1 VTVTLPD
8 QALTEVL
15 GFLLVVC
22 RVGGLFVLAP
32 GFSAAMIPNRI
43 KLMLAMALAL
53 AMVPIAVHGQT
64 VPLDAGDYV
73 MLMLKE
79 LGVGLIFAFPM
90 ALVGAAV
97 QAGAS
102 LLDTLIGF
110 SFSSILDPVNNQQT
124 AILGQFYSLFAV
136 LVLLMSGGDHIMI
149 EGIGA
154 SYRAL
159 PITAYPHIGALT
171 SGALAA
177 FAQVWVIGLEI
188 AAPVLVALVITDAA
202 IGLVSR
208 AVPQMN
214 VFVVGLPAK
223 ILVGMTVIVA
233 TLPFVSNQVQ
243 GALQQSVVQALQTLG
258 G

>member
-32 GFSAAMIPNRI
+32 GFSATMIPNRI

-53 AMVPIAVHGQT
+53 AMMPIAVHGQT
-64 VPLDAGDYV
+64 VPLNAGGYV

-110 SFSSILDPVNNQQT
+110 SFSSVLDPVNNQQV

-159 PITAYPHIGALT
+159 PITAYPHIDVLT
-171 SGALAA
+171 SGALGA

-214 VFVVGLPAK
+214 VFVVGMPAK
-223 ILVGMTVIVA
+223 ILVGMTVIAA

-258 G
+258 A

>member
-32 GFSAAMIPNRI
+32 GFSATMIPNRI

-53 AMVPIAVHGQT
+53 AMMPIAVHGQT

-79 LGVGLIFAFPM
+79 IGVGLIFAFPM

-159 PITAYPHIGALT
+159 PITAYPHIGAVT

-177 FAQVWVIGLEI
+177 FGQVWAIGLEI

-214 VFVVGLPAK
+214 VFVVGMPAK
-223 ILVGMTVIVA
+223 ILVGMTVIAA

-243 GALQQSVVQALQTLG
+243 GALQQSVTQALRTLG

>member
-1 VTVTLPD
+1 MTVTLPD
-8 QALTEVL
+8 QALTDVL

-32 GFSAAMIPNRI
+32 GFSATMIPNRI

-53 AMVPIAVHGQT
+53 AMMPIAVHGQT

-159 PITAYPHIGALT
+159 PIAAYPHIDTLASGALT
-171 SGALAA
+171 A

-223 ILVGMTVIVA
+223 ILVGMTVIAA

>member
-1 VTVTLPD
+1 MTVTLPD

-32 GFSAAMIPNRI
+32 GFSASMIPSRI
-43 KLMLAMALAL
+43 KLMLAMALSLAL
-53 AMVPIAVHGQT
+53 MPIAVHGQT
-64 VPLDAGDYV
+64 VPLDAGAYA

-149 EGIGA
+149 EGLGA

-171 SGALAA
+171 SGALNA

-214 VFVVGLPAK
+214 VFVVGMPAK
-223 ILVGMTVIVA
+223 ILVGMTVVAA

-243 GALQQSVVQALQTLG
+243 GALQQSVMQAVQTLG

>member
-32 GFSAAMIPNRI
+32 GFSATMIPNRI

-53 AMVPIAVHGQT
+53 AMMPIAVHGQT
-64 VPLDAGDYV
+64 VPLDAGEYV

-110 SFSSILDPVNNQQT
+110 SFSSVLDPVNNQQT

-159 PITAYPHIGALT
+159 PITAYPHIDALAGGAL
-171 SGALAA
+171 SA

-223 ILVGMTVIVA
+223 ILVGMTVIAA

-243 GALQQSVVQALQTLG
+243 GALQQSVTQALQTLG

>member
-1 VTVTLPD
+1 VNVTLPA

-15 GFLLVVC
+15 GFLLVLS

-32 GFSAAMIPNRI
+32 VFSAAMIPMRL
-43 KLMLAMALAL
+43 KLTLAMAISLAL
-53 AMVPIAVHGQT
+53 MPIAMHGQT
-64 VPLDAGDYV
+64 VPLDMGAY
-73 MLMLKE
+73 LLLLLKE
-79 LGVGLIFAFPM
+79 IGMGLVFAFPM
-90 ALVGAAV
+90 ALIGASV

-102 LLDTLIGF
+102 ILDTLIGF

-124 AILGQFYSLFAV
+124 AILGQFYTLFAV

-149 EGIGA
+149 EGLGA

-159 PITAYPHIGALT
+159 PITAYPHIGGLT
-171 SGALAA
+171 MGMLTG
-177 FAQVWVIGLEI
+177 FAQVWAIGLEI
-188 AAPVLVALVITDAA
+188 AAPALVALVITDAA

-214 VFVVGLPAK
+214 VFVVGMPAK
-223 ILVGMTVIVA
+223 ILVGMTVIAA
-233 TLPFVSNQVQ
+233 TLPFVSNQIQ
-243 GALQQSVVQALQTLG
+243 DALQQSVTQAVRTLG

>member
-1 VTVTLPD
+1 MNVTLPT

-15 GFLLVVC
+15 GFLLVLS

-32 GFSAAMIPNRI
+32 VFSAAMIPMRI
-43 KLMLAMALAL
+43 KLTLAMAISLAL
-53 AMVPIAVHGQT
+53 MPIAVHGQT
-64 VPLDAGDYV
+64 VPMDVGDFS
-73 MLMLKE
+73 LLLLKE
-79 LGVGLIFAFPM
+79 IGVGLVFAFPM

-102 LLDTLIGF
+102 VLDTLVGF

-124 AILGQFYSLFAV
+124 AILGQFYTLFAV
-136 LVLLMSGGDHIMI
+136 MILLMSGGDHIMI
-149 EGIGA
+149 EGLGA
-154 SYRAL
+154 SYHAL

-171 SGALAA
+171 VGALSA
-177 FAQVWVIGLEI
+177 FAQVWAIGLEI
-188 AAPVLVALVITDAA
+188 AAPALVALMITDAA

-214 VFVVGLPAK
+214 VFVVGMPAK
-223 ILVGMTVIVA
+223 ILVGMTVIAA
-233 TLPFVSNQVQ
+233 TLPFVSNQIQAGLV
-243 GALQQSVVQALQTLG
+243 QSVTQAVQTLG

>member
-1 VTVTLPD
+1 MNVTLPT

-15 GFLLVVC
+15 GFLLVLS

-32 GFSAAMIPNRI
+32 VFSAAMIPMRI
-43 KLMLAMALAL
+43 KLTLAMGISLAL
-53 AMVPIAVHGQT
+53 MPIAVHVQT
-64 VPLDAGDYV
+64 VPMDVGDFS
-73 MLMLKE
+73 LLLLKE
-79 LGVGLIFAFPM
+79 IGVGLVFAFPM

-102 LLDTLIGF
+102 VLDTLVGF

-124 AILGQFYSLFAV
+124 AILGQFYTLFAV
-136 LVLLMSGGDHIMI
+136 MVLLMSGGDHIMI
-149 EGIGA
+149 EGLGA

-171 SGALAA
+171 AGALGA
-177 FAQVWVIGLEI
+177 FAQVWTIGLEI
-188 AAPVLVALVITDAA
+188 AAPALVALVITDAA
-202 IGLVSR
+202 IGLISR

-214 VFVVGLPAK
+214 VFVVGMPAK
-223 ILVGMTVIVA
+223 ILVGMTVIAA
-233 TLPFVSNQVQ
+233 TLPFVSNQIQ
-243 GALQQSVVQALQTLG
+243 GALVQSVTQAVQTLG

>member
-1 VTVTLPD
+1 
-8 QALTEVL
+8 
-15 GFLLVVC
+15 
-22 RVGGLFVLAP
+22 
-32 GFSAAMIPNRI
+32 
-43 KLMLAMALAL
+43 
-53 AMVPIAVHGQT
+53 
-64 VPLDAGDYV
+64 V

-110 SFSSILDPVNNQQT
+110 SFSSVLDPVNNQQV

-171 SGALAA
+171 SGALSA

-223 ILVGMTVIVA
+223 ILVGMTVIAA

-243 GALQQSVVQALQTLG
+243 GALQQSVMQALQTLG

>member
-32 GFSAAMIPNRI
+32 GFSATMIPNRI

-53 AMVPIAVHGQT
+53 AMMPIAVHGQT

-110 SFSSILDPVNNQQT
+110 SFSSVLDPVNNQQV

-159 PITAYPHIGALT
+159 PITAYPHIGVLT
-171 SGALAA
+171 SGALTA
-177 FAQVWVIGLEI
+177 FAQVWAIGLEI

-214 VFVVGLPAK
+214 VFVVGMPAK
-223 ILVGMTVIVA
+223 ILVGMTVIAA

-258 G
+258 A

>member
-8 QALTEVL
+8 QALTDVL

-32 GFSAAMIPNRI
+32 GFSATMIPNRI

-53 AMVPIAVHGQT
+53 AMMPIAVHGQT

-110 SFSSILDPVNNQQT
+110 SFSSVLDPVNNQQT

-159 PITAYPHIGALT
+159 PITAYPHIDALAGGAL
-171 SGALAA
+171 SA

-223 ILVGMTVIVA
+223 ILVGMTVIAA

-243 GALQQSVVQALQTLG
+243 GALQQSVTQALQTLG

>member
-32 GFSAAMIPNRI
+32 GFSATMIPNRI

-53 AMVPIAVHGQT
+53 AMMPIAVHGQT

-110 SFSSILDPVNNQQT
+110 SFSSVLDPVNNQQV

-171 SGALAA
+171 SGALTA
-177 FAQVWVIGLEI
+177 FAQVWAIGLEI

-214 VFVVGLPAK
+214 VFVVGMPAK
-223 ILVGMTVIVA
+223 ILVGMTVIAA

-243 GALQQSVVQALQTLG
+243 GALQQSVIQALQTLG
-258 G
+258 A

>member
-1 VTVTLPD
+1 MTVTLPD

-32 GFSAAMIPNRI
+32 GFSATMIPNRI

-53 AMVPIAVHGQT
+53 AMMPIAVHGQT

-110 SFSSILDPVNNQQT
+110 SFSSVLDPVNNQQV

-159 PITAYPHIGALT
+159 PITAYPHIGGLT
-171 SGALAA
+171 SGALTS
-177 FAQVWVIGLEI
+177 FAQVWAIGLEI

-214 VFVVGLPAK
+214 VFVVGMPAK
-223 ILVGMTVIVA
+223 ILVGMTVIAA

-243 GALQQSVVQALQTLG
+243 GALQQSVMQALQTLG

>member
-1 VTVTLPD
+1 VTVSLPD

-32 GFSAAMIPNRI
+32 GFSATMIPNRI

-53 AMVPIAVHGQT
+53 AMMPIAVHGQT

-73 MLMLKE
+73 MLMVKE

-110 SFSSILDPVNNQQT
+110 SFSSVLDPVNNQQT

-159 PITAYPHIGALT
+159 PITAYPHIGALA
-171 SGALAA
+171 SGALTA
-177 FAQVWVIGLEI
+177 FAQVWAIGLEI

-214 VFVVGLPAK
+214 VFVVGMPAK
-223 ILVGMTVIVA
+223 ILVGMTVIAA

-243 GALQQSVVQALQTLG
+243 GALQQSVTQALQTLG
-258 G
+258 A

>member
-1 VTVTLPD
+1 MTVTLPD
-8 QALTEVL
+8 QALTDVL

-32 GFSAAMIPNRI
+32 GFSATMIPNRI

-53 AMVPIAVHGQT
+53 AMMPIAVHGQT

-110 SFSSILDPVNNQQT
+110 SFSSVLDPVNNQQT

-159 PITAYPHIGALT
+159 PITAYPHIDALAGGAL
-171 SGALAA
+171 SA

-223 ILVGMTVIVA
+223 ILVGMTVIAA

-243 GALQQSVVQALQTLG
+243 GALQQSVTQALQTLG

>member
-1 VTVTLPD
+1 MTVTLPD

-32 GFSAAMIPNRI
+32 GFSATMIPNRI

-53 AMVPIAVHGQT
+53 AMMPIAVHGQT

-110 SFSSILDPVNNQQT
+110 SFSSVLDPVNNQQV

-159 PITAYPHIGALT
+159 PITAYPHIGGLT
-171 SGALAA
+171 SGALTS
-177 FAQVWVIGLEI
+177 FAQVWAIGLEI

-214 VFVVGLPAK
+214 VFVVGMPAK
-223 ILVGMTVIVA
+223 ILVGMTVIAA

-243 GALQQSVVQALQTLG
+243 GALQQSVMRALQTLG

>member
-32 GFSAAMIPNRI
+32 GFSASMIPSRI
-43 KLMLAMALAL
+43 KLMLAMALSLAL
-53 AMVPIAVHGQT
+53 MPIAVHGQT
-64 VPLDAGDYV
+64 VPLDAGAYA

-149 EGIGA
+149 EGLGA

-171 SGALAA
+171 SGALNA

-214 VFVVGLPAK
+214 VFVVGMPAK
-223 ILVGMTVIVA
+223 ILVGMTVVAA

-243 GALQQSVVQALQTLG
+243 GALQQSVMQAVQTLG